1 MTWTSAGVLNPNNNA
16 GPSSF
21 SLTPSAAGN
30 MLLLAP
36 VQYANGTVYATALSS
51 SNITWAAVGHCLGTS
66 LAFTAALF
74 IGTVTAASAAT
85 VTVTWSGTVPTGQI
99 IISGQEFH
107 STAGTWA
114 VDTSATLN
122 SAGTATWPTLTPS
135 GTGELYFGYAVNNGT
150 AVAGTTPGFTYD
162 PDTSANGIAWDLNVS
177 AAAAPVWGD
186 TGHAVGVMA
195 LIKESGA
202 IVAKPGIFP
211 GRQQA
216 LVTAATR

>member
-1 MTWTSAGVLNPNNNA
+1 MTWTSIGSANPNNNA

-21 SLTPSAAGN
+21 SLTPSAVGDLCFISAN
-30 MLLLAP
+30 
-36 VQYANGTVYATALSS
+36 QFANGTVFASALSS
-51 SNITWAAVGHCLGTS
+51 SNVTWAAAGHILGTS
-66 LAFTAALF
+66 LAFTSALY

-99 IISGQEFH
+99 IISGHEFH
-107 STAGTWA
+107 SSAGSWA
-114 VDTSATLN
+114 ADTTATLN

-135 GTGELYFGYAVNNGT
+135 GTGELYYGYALNTGT
-150 AVAGTTPGFTYD
+150 AVAGSTSGFTYLN
-162 PDTSANGIAWDLNVS
+162 DTSGNGMAWDLAVS

-186 TGHAVGVMA
+186 AGHAVGVMA

-202 IVAKPGIFP
+202 VVAKPGIFP